1 MPGLAW
7 GREEEEPEVDIQTGS
22 GLLAAWLEWWN
33 LAKDEDADLT
43 VGDSVGAS
51 TLMAG
56 DDSALVRV
64 EACASCERRCA
75 GVASDL
81 CHKAS
86 QQLIN
91 QRIKMYALRRPVMRK
106 TNQRIKMYALRRPVM
121 RKTNQRIK
129 MYALRRPVMR
139 KTKTIN
145 LVRMI
150 VSCTCMQIPFHNAM
164 KMLHNCVKKYFM
176 CVCVFVCVCMH
187 ACVFVYICVC

>member
-7 GREEEEPEVDIQTGS
+7 GREEEETEVDIQTGS
-22 GLLAAWLEWWN
+22 CLLAAWLEWWN
-33 LAKDEDADLT
+33 LVKDEDANLT

-51 TLMAG
+51 ALMAG

-91 QRIKMYALRRPVMRK
+91 QRIKMYALRRPVPRK
-106 TNQRIKMYALRRPVM
+106 K
-121 RKTNQRIK
+121 RKQLI
-129 MYALRRPVMR
+129 
-139 KTKTIN
+139 
-145 LVRMI
+145 
-150 VSCTCMQIPFHNAM
+150 
-164 KMLHNCVKKYFM
+164 
-176 CVCVFVCVCMH
+176 
-187 ACVFVYICVC
+187 

>member
-7 GREEEEPEVDIQTGS
+7 GREEEEPEADIQTGS

-106 TNQRIKMYALRRPVM
+106 T
-121 RKTNQRIK
+121 
-129 MYALRRPVMR
+129 
-139 KTKTIN
+139 KTIN
-145 LVRMI
+145 LVRMT
-150 VSCTCMQIPFHNAM
+150 VSCTSMQIPFHNAM
-164 KMLHNCVKKYFM
+164 KTLHNCVKKYFM